1 MHLSMLI
8 WDEAG
13 QLLGI
18 FLCQMPYPRDII
30 DGHKRTNPPPLQHT
44 GPMQAEG
51 LGGGDWGARAP
62 QFLKKRNKLN

>member
-44 GPMQAEG
+44 GPMQAQG
-51 LGGGDWGARAP
+51 LGGGLGGQGP
-62 QFLKKRNKLN
+62 PIFEKKK

>member
-8 WDEAG
+8 WEEAG

-30 DGHKRTNPPPLQHT
+30 DGHKRTNPPPLRHT
-44 GPMQAEG
+44 G
-51 LGGGDWGARAP
+51 GGAGGQGP
-62 QFLKKRNKLN
+62 PIFKKKN